1 MKIKKAVIPA
11 AGFGTRVL
19 PATKSMPKEMFPI
32 VDKPT
37 IQYIIE
43 EAIDSGIEE
52 ILIIISRGK
61 EAIAN
66 HFDKSPELE
75 SFLYE
80 KNKLSLL
87 DDIKSISDR
96 CSIFFCRQREAKGLG
111 HAILCAKPFVGN
123 EPFAVLYGDDVII
136 SHTPVCKQLIN
147 AFEKYQL
154 GVLGAKEVSKDEI
167 HKYGSLKVE
176 NLEKNF
182 FKCTDM
188 IEKPTLDK
196 VMSLYSILG
205 RCILTPDIFDALEST
220 SPGIGGEI
228 QLTDAM
234 KQIARQKGMIMVDF
248 EGKRY
253 DMGNKLEIM
262 KASVE
267 IALTHPEIGNEFK
280 NYLKNL
286 DLNLACN
293 NKVNY

>member
-19 PATKSMPKEMFPI
+19 PATKSMPKEMFPV

-43 EAIDSGIEE
+43 EAVNSGIEE
-52 ILIIISRGK
+52 ILIIVSRGK
-61 EAIAN
+61 EIIAN

-75 SFLYE
+75 NILIK
-80 KNKLSLL
+80 KNKLDLL
-87 DDIKSISDR
+87 DDIKYISDR
-96 CSIFFCRQREAKGLG
+96 CNIFFCRQREAKGLG
-111 HAILCAKPFVGN
+111 HAVLCAKPFVGN

-136 SHTPVCKQLIN
+136 SDEPVCKQLID
-147 AFEKYQL
+147 AFNKYNL
-154 GVLGAKEVSKDEI
+154 GVIGAKEVDKDKI
-167 HKYGSLKVE
+167 HKYGSLKVQ

-205 RCILTPDIFDALEST
+205 RCILTPDIFDILET
-220 SPGIGGEI
+220 IPPGVGGEV

-234 KQIARQKGMIMVDF
+234 RHIARQKGMIMVDF

-267 IALTHPEIGNEFK
+267 IALTHSEIGNDFR
-280 NYLKNL
+280 NYLKQL
-286 DLNLACN
+286 DLNSN
-293 NKVNY
+293 